1 LIGQPVY
8 PGIESGPEK
17 VIAFRKIYLF
27 DPLWNS
33 DHKVYIVDC
42 RTTAIDGG
50 GIRRARRCDMMK
62 KAALFA
68 LLISATLLVGVCIGD
83 NSMATPS
90 MSPGGKNIVDTAI
103 AAGNFKTLVTALQ
116 AAGLVDTLNGKGP
129 FTVFAP
135 TDAAFAKIPNAT
147 LNALLANK
155 TQLTAVLTYHVV
167 PSKVMSTDLKNGMMV
182 KTVQGEN
189 LAISLAKGGVMVN
202 NAQVVQADIVC
213 TNGVIHA
220 IDTVLMPK

>member
-1 LIGQPVY
+1 
-8 PGIESGPEK
+8 
-17 VIAFRKIYLF
+17 
-27 DPLWNS
+27 
-33 DHKVYIVDC
+33 
-42 RTTAIDGG
+42 
-50 GIRRARRCDMMK
+50 MMK
-62 KAALFA
+62 KVALYA
-68 LLISATLLVGVCIGD
+68 LLISATLLVGVCMGES
-83 NSMATPS
+83 NSTATPS
-90 MSPGGKNIVDTAI
+90 MSPAGKNIVDTAI

-116 AAGLVDTLNGKGP
+116 AAGLVDTLNGKGA

-135 TDAAFAKIPNAT
+135 TDAAFAKIPNST

-189 LAISLAKGGVMVN
+189 LSISLAKGGVMVN